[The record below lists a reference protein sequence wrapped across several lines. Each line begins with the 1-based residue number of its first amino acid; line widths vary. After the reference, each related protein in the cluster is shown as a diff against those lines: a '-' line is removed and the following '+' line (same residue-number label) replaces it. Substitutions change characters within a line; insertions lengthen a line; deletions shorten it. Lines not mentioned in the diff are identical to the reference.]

1 MAFRHMLENVCE
13 LTGEKELNPSHL
25 VWQVLGLFDFLSTM
39 KPNTLS
45 QCVLLVFIYSSET
58 QRPRNEGNAE

>member
-1 MAFRHMLENVCE
+1 MLENVCE

-25 VWQVLGLFDFLSTM
+25 AWQVLELFDFLSTM

-45 QCVLLVFIYSSET
+45 QCALLVFTHSSET